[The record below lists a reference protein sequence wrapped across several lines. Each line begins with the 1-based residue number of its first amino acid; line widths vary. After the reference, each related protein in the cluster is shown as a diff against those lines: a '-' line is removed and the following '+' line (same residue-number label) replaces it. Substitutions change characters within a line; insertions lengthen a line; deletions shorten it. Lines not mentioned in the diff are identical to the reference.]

1 MFDASE
7 PLQGGML
14 LQALQLL
21 EEQQE
26 QQKVVAGAQSAEDK
40 AIEAQLLSRHAGPKN
55 NVCRMHASFDSIH
68 KANILTVRFSPA
80 PGDDLIVATGSV
92 DKSLKL
98 TNLSSGATL
107 FELAGGIIKS
117 AVLCIEFHP
126 MHPQL
131 VLCGCMDGSVFI
143 VDTSAPLERA
153 VVHHSTQHRKYV
165 VAVKWLPVVDAPA
178 SASASSSDD
187 QKEASSNAAASAAPF
202 SFASASYDHTVT
214 LWSAAA
220 VAANGTPDKWTMK
233 REHVFAG
240 TVRAR
245 SNENVTVLA
254 IHSNHCL

>member
-26 QQKVVAGAQSAEDK
+26 QQKIVAGAQSAEDK

-55 NVCRMHASFDSIH
+55 NVCRLHASFDSIH

-126 MHPQL
+126 THPQL

-153 VVHHSTQHRKYV
+153 VVHQSTQHRKYV
-165 VAVKWLPVVDAPA
+165 VAVKWLPVVEAPA
-178 SASASSSDD
+178 PSSASASSSDD
-187 QKEASSNAAASAAPF
+187 QKEAPSDAAATAAPF

-214 LWSAAA
+214 LWSAVA

-240 TVRAR
+240 TVRAIKNL
-245 SNENVTVLA
+245 SLFT
-254 IHSNHCL
+254 